1 MGARLRLKSNF
12 DITGYSIANQVI
24 LKAMKTYG
32 IILADIGS
40 DMFISGAPDSR
51 WDDIDLQ
58 NLKKIKATD
67 FEVVALGTI
76 K

>member
-1 MGARLRLKSNF
+1 
-12 DITGYSIANQVI
+12 
-24 LKAMKTYG
+24 MKTYG